1 MDTMTYA
8 AAAAVTRMVAEKNRT
23 PCLQEAELTPLDL
36 SYLGL
41 GDSAKLMSQFL
52 KPKITGEHTGLME
65 PLGRRKAL
73 QVMDKLVHLLFQARV
88 LMVSA
93 NGTFGVAPE
102 VFQRIEVG
110 AAGGQP

>member
-1 MDTMTYA
+1 VVCPFDGLCQC
-8 AAAAVTRMVAEKNRT
+8 VFVGGR
-23 PCLQEAELTPLDL
+23 PLL
-36 SYLGL
+36 S
-41 GDSAKLMSQFL
+41 DSAKLMSQFL